1 VASVLVLRPF
11 SAFWPHANWSDSKK
25 NLLRRF
31 FALGPICARS
41 ECGKKYGSTG
51 AGVREREYGNGSKGA
66 GVRER
71 EYGSTGTGVRE
82 QEYGNGSKGTGVRE
96 YGNRSAGTDIYAG

>member
-1 VASVLVLRPF
+1 MASVLVLRPF

-25 NLLRRF
+25 KTYFVDFLLSVQ
-31 FALGPICARS
+31 FARGQSA
-41 ECGKKYGSTG
+41 EKNT
-51 AGVREREYGNGSKGA
+51 GVREREYGNGSTGT